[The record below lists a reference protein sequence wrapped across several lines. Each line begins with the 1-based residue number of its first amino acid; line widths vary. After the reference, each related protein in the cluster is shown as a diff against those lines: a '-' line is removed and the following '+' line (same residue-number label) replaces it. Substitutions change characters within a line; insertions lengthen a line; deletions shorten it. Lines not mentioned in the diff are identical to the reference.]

1 MERVVYPGLLQP
13 LPLSEGTWKN
23 TTMNFIEAL
32 PKSKGMD
39 TIMVIIDIKYAYF
52 IALAYPFS
60 A

>member
-1 MERVVYPGLLQP
+1 
-13 LPLSEGTWKN
+13 
-23 TTMNFIEAL
+23 MNFIEAL